1 MKKICMA
8 VLGFVLCLS
17 CMCACGPLRSQG
29 QVDASI
35 DVDENISA
43 TLKIAVKDGE
53 DDKKLINS
61 VAAVF
66 NETYKNVKV
75 EIKPFSN
82 DVYPYM
88 MSAVKTGTTPDIVI
102 STSFEMLQLKNSG
115 MLYNLQKYIDAEEE
129 AAQFDMDDY
138 YDAFM

>member
-8 VLGFVLCLS
+8 VLGFVLCLF
-17 CMCACGPLRSQG
+17 CMCACGPLRPQG

-61 VAAVF
+61 VTAVF
-66 NETYKNVKV
+66 QEKYKK
-75 EIKPFSN
+75 EKKEKKTLFN
-82 DVYPYM
+82 DGYPYM
-88 MSAVKTGTTPDIVI
+88 K
-102 STSFEMLQLKNSG
+102 
-115 MLYNLQKYIDAEEE
+115 
-129 AAQFDMDDY
+129 
-138 YDAFM
+138 